1 MTFLRQKMGVIDNE
15 VQRLHDIVSKLEQ
28 RVEKLEERRS
38 GETKPA
44 DGVRMILMGP
54 PGAGTLSLTS
64 SGGRGLPIEASKP
77 LRKGCLG

>member
-1 MTFLRQKMGVIDNE
+1 LTFLRQKMGVIDNE

-38 GETKPA
+38 GETKPT

-54 PGAGTLSLTS
+54 PGAGTLSPTY
-64 SGGRGLPIEASKP
+64 SGRSRVPIEAP
-77 LRKGCLG
+77 ERLARGQFG